1 MEFKKTKESGIVVKV
16 KKEKRYN
23 CVECCS
29 YFTGELCDSLRKAFK
44 IAICDSLR
52 KAFKIA
58 ICDSLRKALKIA
70 ICDSTIFE
78 QIETAYYKQKRF

>member
-23 CVECCS
+23 CVKCCS
-29 YFTGELCDSLRKAFK
+29 YFTGELCDP
-44 IAICDSLR
+44 
-52 KAFKIA
+52 
-58 ICDSLRKALKIA
+58 
-70 ICDSTIFE
+70 TIFE

>member
-1 MEFKKTKESGIVVKV
+1 MFFKQKESLVEFKKTKELGIVVKV

-23 CVECCS
+23 CVKCCS

-44 IAICDSLR
+44 IAIY
-52 KAFKIA
+52 
-58 ICDSLRKALKIA
+58 
-70 ICDSTIFE
+70 DSTIFE

>member
-29 YFTGELCDSLRKAFK
+29 YFTGDLCDSLRKTFK

-52 KAFKIA
+52 KTFKIA
-58 ICDSLRKALKIA
+58 ICDSA
-70 ICDSTIFE
+70 IFE
-78 QIETAYYKQKRF
+78 KIETAYYKQKRF

>member
-1 MEFKKTKESGIVVKV
+1 MFFKQKKILMEFKKTKESGIVVKV

-44 IAICDSLR
+44 IAIY
-52 KAFKIA
+52 
-58 ICDSLRKALKIA
+58 
-70 ICDSTIFE
+70 DSTIFE

>member
-52 KAFKIA
+52 KA
-58 ICDSLRKALKIA
+58 LKIA